1 MQYCIR
7 RRTHSGKKSH
17 PHGSVIIIQAR
28 LLNAILVQVPT
39 RASSEDLAA
48 RVLFFNVGNGL
59 LRPDRLKEAVEHSQ
73 ADLIGLAELTSTQ
86 ANALRDLSELYPFQ
100 YLYGLGIPGK
110 GLLSRWPLDGV
121 ELLELHSARPDLRAN
136 VKFPTGNGSRTI
148 QIIVAHPPPQRTLL
162 RTEQLKAILKLA
174 TSGEPTLLMGD
185 FNMVQAQAAYR
196 VYRAAGLRDA
206 YREAGIGRGFTYPV
220 RRAGLR
226 LRPLLR
232 IDYIWYTQH
241 LIAQRA
247 WVGVDHGSDHL
258 PLFAELF
265 LQPDQPA

>member
-1 MQYCIR
+1 M
-7 RRTHSGKKSH
+7 
-17 PHGSVIIIQAR
+17 
-28 LLNAILVQVPT
+28 PT
-39 RASSEDLAA
+39 RDSSEDMAV

-59 LRPDRLKEAVEHSQ
+59 LKPDRLKEAVERSQ
-73 ADLIGLAELTSTQ
+73 ADLIGLAELTSIQ
-86 ANALRDLSELYPFQ
+86 ADALRDLSELYPFQ

-110 GLLSRWPLDGV
+110 GLLSRWPLDSV

-136 VKFPTGNGSRTI
+136 VMLPIGNSSRTI
-148 QIIVAHPPPQRTLL
+148 QIIVAHPPPQRTRQ
-162 RTEQLKAILKLA
+162 RTEQLKAILTLA
-174 TSGEPTLLMGD
+174 TSGKPTLLMGD

-206 YREAGIGRGFTYPV
+206 YREAGTGRGLTYPV
-220 RRAGLR
+220 RRAGFR
-226 LRPLLR
+226 LWPLLR

-241 LIAQRA
+241 LIAKRA

-258 PLFAELF
+258 PLFAEMV